1 VCHEQGVLS
10 LPTQLG
16 MFREYIGKLTALVGQ
31 QRAANIISNSVYL
44 VSAGNNDIAIT
55 YSQILATTQPFPLY
69 ATRLIDTTS
78 NFLKVHH
85 LQTSIYFIINIDT
98 KNKHILT
105 HTKIIS
111 E

>member
-1 VCHEQGVLS
+1 MCHEQGVLS

-16 MFREYIGKLTALVGQ
+16 MFREYIGKLIALVGQ

-85 LQTSIYFIINIDT
+85 LPFKLQSTLSISTNIQQV
-98 KNKHILT
+98 KK
-105 HTKIIS
+105 